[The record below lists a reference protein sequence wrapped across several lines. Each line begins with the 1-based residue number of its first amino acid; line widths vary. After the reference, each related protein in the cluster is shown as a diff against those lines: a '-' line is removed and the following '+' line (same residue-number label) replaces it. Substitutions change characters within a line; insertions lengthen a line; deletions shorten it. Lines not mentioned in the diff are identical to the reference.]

1 MTAHREARG
10 LEALTASSPRPGQ
23 RLGAVAGHLL
33 KEIRERIGASQDH
46 LAEILQVDKSTVQGW
61 ESGRRSLNSS
71 RAGSLRVIKRNLL
84 RLGGDPTLLT
94 QLDQAL
100 DADSLINFVVNDQ
113 AIQHADE
120 HPLASWVLTR
130 DTTHMLAWALTGA
143 SPASLPV
150 REKPPRRGPT
160 PSSPQ
165 LPRDE
170 LNAFF
175 SQMRRAA
182 ELAHWSGDE
191 AALLR
196 RQALYLC
203 SYDDSPDTAGW
214 LAEIRR
220 RPPKARARGWTPDW
234 ADARSVATSLTR
246 HGDHAALAAFMATG
260 MGDEVGEAANL
271 NYWAYWLGVD
281 SLPKADDHFMIATP
295 AQSWDALALLRGLT
309 DRLKPGVGAID
320 LNVHSV
326 WALLGLRRGLLT
338 ADPNLSRSLQERV
351 VALLDSGG
359 ISAQAR
365 QELVS
370 LHYGL
375 RLTT

>member
-1 MTAHREARG
+1 MVSG
-10 LEALTASSPRPGQ
+10 N
-23 RLGAVAGHLL
+23 LL
-33 KEIRERIGASQDH
+33 KEIRERIGASQDQ
-46 LAEILQVDKSTVQGW
+46 LAELLQVDKSTIQGW

-84 RLGGDPTLLT
+84 RLGGEPALIML
-94 QLDQAL
+94 LDQAL
-100 DADSLINFVVNDQ
+100 DADSIINFVVNDQ
-113 AIQHADE
+113 AIQRADD

-130 DTTHMLAWALTGA
+130 DTTHMLAWALTGNA
-143 SPASLPV
+143 PASLPATGKV
-150 REKPPRRGPT
+150 QRRGPS

-170 LNAFF
+170 LGAFF
-175 SQMRRAA
+175 SQMRRVA

-203 SYDDSPDTAGW
+203 SYDTSPDTAGW

-220 RPPKARARGWTPDW
+220 RPQRARAQGWSPDW

-246 HGDHAALAAFMATG
+246 HGDNGALAAFVATG
-260 MGDEVGEAANL
+260 MGDEIGEAANL
-271 NYWAYWLGVD
+271 NYWAYWLGID
-281 SLPKADDHFMIATP
+281 AFPKADDHFMIAAP
-295 AQSWDALALLRGLT
+295 AQSWDAVALLRGLT
-309 DRLKPGVGAID
+309 DRLKPGIGAID

-326 WALLGLRRGLLT
+326 WALLALRRGLLA
-338 ADPNLSRSLQERV
+338 ADPDLSRNLQARV
-351 VALLDSGG
+351 TALLDSNE

-370 LHYGL
+370 VHYGL
-375 RLTT
+375 RLST